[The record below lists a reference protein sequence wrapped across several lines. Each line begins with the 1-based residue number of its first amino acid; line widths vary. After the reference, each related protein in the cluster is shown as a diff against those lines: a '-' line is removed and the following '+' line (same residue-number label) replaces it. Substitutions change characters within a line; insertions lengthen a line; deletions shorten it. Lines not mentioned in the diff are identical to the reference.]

1 MPTLRKSANMQ
12 TFQILAKFATLLF
25 SFFFNR
31 EKPRVQHG
39 YIERRVYQSKDC
51 EIVLND
57 TAGGGE
63 PKKIKFVIGIGI

>member
-25 SFFFNR
+25 SFFLNR
-31 EKPRVQHG
+31 EKPRVQHV

-57 TAGGGE
+57 TAAADR
-63 PKKIKFVIGIGI
+63 KKLNS